1 MDGEHEVSKPLTG
14 DAGFVL
20 ARWEAK
26 KTKSYNARRSSP
38 GFEAMRLMVEGHFFP
53 MQQHRGSLRAVLL
66 KA

>member
-26 KTKSYNARRSSP
+26 
-38 GFEAMRLMVEGHFFP
+38 RLNPTMLEDR
-53 MQQHRGSLRAVLL
+53 HRGSRPCGSWWRGTSSPCNSTGAR
-66 KA
+66 